1 MNIKSHT
8 ISVLVLRVGV
18 AESAIALE
26 IVNKMEVISLRISFY
41 CFYHRTYVDLASSIR
56 MTDLSL
62 ASTNWRNLF
71 LTFFILKLSVSILL
85 FSGEYIKTF
94 MEVSFARET
103 HECFISLIINL
114 FHPCYFAER
123 YRVAFLILI
132 QNSRL

>member
-1 MNIKSHT
+1 MDERMNIKSHT

-94 MEVSFARET
+94 MEVSFTRET
-103 HECFISLIINL
+103 NECFISLIINL

-123 YRVAFLILI
+123 FG
-132 QNSRL
+132 

>member
-1 MNIKSHT
+1 MDERMNIKSHT

-94 MEVSFARET
+94 MEVSFTRET

-123 YRVAFLILI
+123 FG
-132 QNSRL
+132 

>member
-94 MEVSFARET
+94 MEVSFTRET
-103 HECFISLIINL
+103 NECFISLIINL

-123 YRVAFLILI
+123 FG
-132 QNSRL
+132 